1 MKYREDC
8 TLIRMIGY
16 IEPEKKELKI
26 REFDLYNGYYCGL
39 CKEVGENYGQVC
51 RAWLS
56 NDMAFLAMFLGA
68 LTEAEDKIK
77 YEHCIVHPLKKKPIE
92 VEAQS
97 VKYASDMMMILRG
110 EKFIDDLRDGEKS
123 RWIGKLTGIARK
135 YEKAANLHPVE
146 AKMINDALQSL
157 YGYEVPGKSN
167 VRHMAE
173 AFGKMMEVVF
183 TGYAVAKE
191 QEASIGS
198 FANNLGKWLYMID
211 ILDDFEDDRREKR
224 FNPLC
229 DLGITDR
236 NKARDLVEPALY
248 FYLGEMLKAYDLIQF
263 KKNKEII
270 DNVVYL
276 GLRRK
281 TEEILNGKGSA
292 TDNNKVENE
301 NV

>member
-1 MKYREDC
+1 MRQMD
-8 TLIRMIGY
+8 MIGY
-16 IEPEKKELKI
+16 IEPDKKELKI
-26 REFDLYNGYYCGL
+26 REFDLYNSYYCGL

-51 RAWLS
+51 RMWLS
-56 NDMAFLAMFLGA
+56 NDMAFLALFLGA
-68 LTEAEDKIK
+68 LTDAEDKIK
-77 YEHCIVHPLKKKPIE
+77 YEHCIIHPMKKKPVE

-110 EKFIDDLRDGEKS
+110 EKFIDDLRDGDKS
-123 RWIGKLTGIARK
+123 KWIGKLAGIARK
-135 YEKAANLHPVE
+135 YEKAANIHPAE
-146 AKMINDALQSL
+146 AKMINDALQII
-157 YGYEVPGKSN
+157 YEYEVPGKSD

-183 TGYAVAKE
+183 TGYAIAKE

-198 FANNLGKWLYMID
+198 FANNLGRWLYMID
-211 ILDDFEDDRREKR
+211 ILDDFEDDKNAKR
-224 FNPLC
+224 FNPIC

-236 NKARDLVEPALY
+236 DKAKDLVEPALY

-263 KKNKEII
+263 KKKKESI

-281 TEEILNGKGSA
+281 TEEILKGRGNTASA
-292 TDNNKVENE
+292 DDSENE
-301 NV
+301 NVQ